1 MIDNCARAVYYA
13 RVSTQEEEQLKALP
27 KQVEEC
33 RDIIASKGWRLID
46 GYVDEGKSGTKK
58 DGRKAY
64 IKLLEDMKEDKFDI
78 VVVKSQDR
86 LQRNTFD
93 WYKFT
98 DLLNKN
104 NKKLYLYMDNKF
116 YEPSEDALITGIKA
130 ILAEEYSRDLSKKL
144 NNSNKRRIEKAKAGE
159 AVSAM
164 GNGQTYGY
172 QIINGKWVVDESQ
185 REVVSKMY
193 ELYTELHSLR
203 KVRDALNEQ
212 GYRNQKGKLF
222 TEEIVGRVIRNE
234 KHKGWVILNRY
245 HRNFDTKEIM
255 ELPEEEW
262 VIVKDDHEPIVS
274 EEVWDKVNNE
284 IDSHRNKGNTKQRA
298 KKVGDDPLSCKMFCA
313 CCGKVLWKHT
323 TRGSY
328 KVASGE
334 RVNQYKSYSQWYCSG
349 KMGRG
354 ELACEDPATISGVQL
369 NKYLLE
375 MADKFLD
382 YSTVEYSKSL
392 VKKRSIGWLQD
403 LRSQLVTPN
412 DNKKTEAEIEKLE
425 AKKGKLIDLY
435 TDELITK
442 EDFMVKSKELDSK
455 LADKRALLV
464 PVEENPDITAIDDT
478 IANID
483 REIEALFEDEAMV
496 EEKKIQFIQEHIKKI
511 IVLSNKDIFII
522 LDNVAGAF
530 LFIDKGEAMI
540 DVISV
545 EDFNNREVQEIG
557 IEEGEIV
564 PFDRESMPFHHGTIR
579 FPGHDQPSE
588 LSGQIS
594 GRFQSDQYRRDWQWS
609 TLWYCTKAARSRRS
623 CACPSCQSVATK

>member
-1 MIDNCARAVYYA
+1 MAKRAVFYA
-13 RVSTQEEEQLKALP
+13 RVSTQEEAQLKALP

-33 RDIIASKGWRLID
+33 REHIKGKGWKIVD
-46 GYVDEGKSGTKK
+46 QYVDEGKSGTTTKH
-58 DGRKAY
+58 RTEY
-64 IKLLEDMKEDKFDI
+64 QRLLDDMEADKFD
-78 VVVKSQDR
+78 VLVVKSQDR
-86 LQRNTFD
+86 LQRNPRD
-93 WYKFT
+93 WYIFVDK
-98 DLLNKN
+98 LNSN
-104 NKKLYLYMDNKF
+104 GIELYF
-116 YEPSEDALITGIKA
+116 YLEGRYFKSDEDALITGIKA
-130 ILAEEYSRDLSKKL
+130 ILAGEYSRDLSKKL
-144 NNSNKRRIEKAKAGE
+144 NNSNKRRIEKARNGE
-159 AVSAM
+159 QISAM

-172 QIINGKWVVDESQ
+172 QIVDGKWVVDESQ

-193 ELYTELHSLR
+193 ELYLELHSIR
-203 KVRDALNEQ
+203 KVRNALNEQ

-464 PVEENPDITAIDDT
+464 PVEENPDIKAIDDT

-564 PFDRESMPFHHGTIR
+564 PFDRESMPQPHVSKHFHPHGQRTEFNKPLQNR
-579 FPGHDQPSE
+579 FRSHKP
-588 LSGQIS
+588 
-594 GRFQSDQYRRDWQWS
+594 RRDRKS
-609 TLWYCTKAARSRRS
+609 TALRNSRKTSPGRD
-623 CACPSCQSVATK
+623 SVDPA